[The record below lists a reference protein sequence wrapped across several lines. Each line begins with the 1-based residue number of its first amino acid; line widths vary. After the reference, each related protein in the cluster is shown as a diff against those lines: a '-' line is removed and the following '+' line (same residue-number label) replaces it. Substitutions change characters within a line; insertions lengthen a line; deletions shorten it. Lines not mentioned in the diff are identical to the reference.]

1 MVNFETQQSMY
12 SLHRK
17 ALHLLIV
24 VALPM
29 AVFMLTAVMAPKAN
43 AWTHDEQFCFSWHGK
58 YGGEND
64 RCYGPSYEPLEGVE
78 GRGVTH
84 SACVDA
90 VNTAGTLVASWAC
103 APTNMAV
110 GISFDKTRLLD
121 GVVRNNVLNDTNFL
135 EGWQVW

>member
-1 MVNFETQQSMY
+1 MVHSEMQRSAHSIHAKT
-12 SLHRK
+12 LR
-17 ALHLLIV
+17 LLLI

-29 AVFMLTAVMAPKAN
+29 TAFLLTAVMAPKAD

-64 RCYGPSYEPLEGVE
+64 RCYGPSYEPLEAVA
-78 GRGVTH
+78 GRGVVH

-90 VNTAGTLVASWAC
+90 VNTGGALVASWVC
-103 APTNMAV
+103 APTNTV
-110 GISFDKTRLLD
+110 GEIYFDKTRLLD
-121 GVVRNNVLNDTNFL
+121 GVVRNNVSNDTNFL

>member
-1 MVNFETQQSMY
+1 MVNFETQQS
-12 SLHRK
+12 RK
-17 ALHLLIV
+17 TPHLFLII
-24 VALPM
+24 VALLM
-29 AVFMLTAVMAPKAN
+29 TMFLLTAVMTPKAD

-64 RCYGPSYEPLEGVE
+64 RCYGPSYEPLEGVA

-90 VNTAGTLVASWAC
+90 VNTGGALVAGWNFA
-103 APTNMAV
+103 ATNMVAE
-110 GISFDKTRLLD
+110 ISFDRTRLLD
-121 GVVRNNVLNDTNFL
+121 GVVRNNVLNDTNYL